1 MGSEGSDKSEAQT
14 KYSIEIEHTSS
25 EDNVLTSP
33 LTEHTLECSPAMF
46 KRRFSVGSSTKKL
59 LSKLKL
65 NTGSAEHINSFK
77 GDDIQENLEAKSSW
91 TEHVWCTFIH
101 RGYSDEV
108 THFASRTLIL

>member
-1 MGSEGSDKSEAQT
+1 MDHLQFFGKAQATVNSDESRSSPKAKEGSRKKQSMGSEGSDKSEAQT

-25 EDNVLTSP
+25 EDNVLMSP

-77 GDDIQENLEAKSSW
+77 GRRI
-91 TEHVWCTFIH
+91 
-101 RGYSDEV
+101 
-108 THFASRTLIL
+108 